1 MPTILQKNII
11 KELGLEELPE
21 KTQAEILA
29 KIGESLL
36 KRVIVNSLE
45 QLSEQDRQEFEKIQK
60 KAKPE
65 EIDNFLKSKISD
77 YEQMVFEIVKEYKDE
92 IKETIGK
99 LTS

>member
-45 QLSEQDRQEFEKIQK
+45 
-60 KAKPE
+60 
-65 EIDNFLKSKISD
+65 
-77 YEQMVFEIVKEYKDE
+77 
-92 IKETIGK
+92 
-99 LTS
+99 